1 MFPVVSLS
9 GFEIVRSV
17 LYEEWVDSTN
27 SRDSLFIDLLCIK
40 ARVLDFDSK
49 CPADSIGSWQMDRQT
64 VIWNVTPLCRSPGFN
79 DSCVVWGVK
88 LSPLCSWRG
97 VTGYSF
103 GTDRRGE
110 CWPYHQ
116 LFVVCFTGERVIYSF
131 SSHLVNVFQKQNDC
145 KMRFLR
151 DVGEEMIPS

>member
-49 CPADSIGSWQMDRQT
+49 CPADSIGS
-64 VIWNVTPLCRSPGFN
+64 
-79 DSCVVWGVK
+79 
-88 LSPLCSWRG
+88 
-97 VTGYSF
+97 
-103 GTDRRGE
+103 
-110 CWPYHQ
+110 
-116 LFVVCFTGERVIYSF
+116 
-131 SSHLVNVFQKQNDC
+131 
-145 KMRFLR
+145 
-151 DVGEEMIPS
+151 